1 MENKELEAAV
11 ADLRKEL
18 DELRELIRKLYPE
31 GVKPVPP
38 AEIVTRD
45 VLFELGVPENL
56 AGYQTIVQVVGW
68 LLEHPGWTRRDI
80 FTQIEHG
87 KRDVSRNVKY
97 AIELAWARGNIET
110 QERICGEVINPR
122 RGKPTATEFIF
133 LVAAEVRRRLH
144 REESTNGV
152 HY

>member
-1 MENKELEAAV
+1 MDNKELEKAV
-11 ADLRKEL
+11 ADLRQEL
-18 DELRELIRKLYPE
+18 AELRVLVRQLCPE

-68 LLEHPGWTRRDI
+68 LLEHPGWTRRDV
-80 FTQIEHG
+80 FAQIEHG
-87 KRDVSRNVKY
+87 RRDVSRNVKY
-97 AIELAWARGNIET
+97 AIELAWARGNIDA
-110 QERICGEVINPR
+110 QERICGEAIDPR
-122 RGKPTATEFIF
+122 RGKPTATEFLF

-144 REESTNGV
+144 REESTHGV
-152 HY
+152 HD